1 MRLARFNSRSA
12 ELMSLG
18 CILEHPSPPCFDR
31 NIGEKRNVARDET
44 LKLLSQNLLDSMLI
58 AFIWEFSRWW
68 SVRVD

>member
-1 MRLARFNSRSA
+1 
-12 ELMSLG
+12 MSLG
-18 CILEHPSPPCFDR
+18 CVLEHPSPCFDR

>member
-1 MRLARFNSRSA
+1 
-12 ELMSLG
+12 MSLG
-18 CILEHPSPPCFDR
+18 WILELPAPCFDR
-31 NIGEKRNVARDET
+31 NIGKKRNVVRDEA